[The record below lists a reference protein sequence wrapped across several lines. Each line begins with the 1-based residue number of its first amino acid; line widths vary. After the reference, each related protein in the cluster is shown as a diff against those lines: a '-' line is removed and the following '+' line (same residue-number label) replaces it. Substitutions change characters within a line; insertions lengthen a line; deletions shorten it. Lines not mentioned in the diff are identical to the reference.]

1 MAKFDSYLLG
11 NVTKTLG
18 NVTMCYMN
26 KQNIARARIFSRK
39 DKPTSDVLDQRAR
52 MKVLIELSRFLLPV
66 VQKGF
71 VGIGNGTTSN
81 AFVAKNMKSVDVD
94 EMHTATVDY
103 ERLKVAM
110 GLQDIPEVSVSYSS
124 ESKMYSFEQEML
136 EEENGFALADDLVY
150 AVLFESVLM
159 RVKLISLRSRGEN
172 GNTSVGL
179 PKNWEQANVKV
190 YCFATSK
197 NGKSIS
203 PSLYLAVE

>member
-11 NVTKTLG
+11 KVSKTLG

-124 ESKMYSFEQEML
+124 ESKMYSFEQEMQ
-136 EEENGFALADDLVY
+136 EEEEGYALADDKVY
-150 AVLFESVLM
+150 GVLLETVLN
-159 RVKLISLRSRGEN
+159 RAKIVPLRDRGEN
-172 GNTSVGL
+172 GNTSYAL
-179 PKNWEQANVKV
+179 PEDWDEANVKV
-190 YCFATSK
+190 YCFATLRTGSAA
-197 NGKSIS
+197 SDS
-203 PSLYLAVE
+203 RYLTV

>member
-11 NVTKTLG
+11 KVSKTLG
-18 NVTMCYMN
+18 NVTMCYIN

-39 DKPTSDVLDQRAR
+39 DKPTSEMLDQRAR
-52 MKVLIELSRFLLPV
+52 MKVLIELARFLLPV

-81 AFVAKNMKSVDVD
+81 AFVAKNMKAVDVD
-94 EMHTATVDY
+94 EKH
-103 ERLKVAM
+103 VA
-110 GLQDIPEVSVSYSS
+110 
-124 ESKMYSFEQEML
+124 KEMQT
-136 EEENGFALADDLVY
+136 EENGFALVDDRVY
-150 AVLFESVLM
+150 AVVFESVLM

-172 GNTSVGL
+172 GNTSVAL
-179 PKNWEQANVKV
+179 PKNWNHANVKI

-203 PSLYLAVE
+203 PSQYLTVE

>member
-11 NVTKTLG
+11 KVTKTLG

-81 AFVAKNMKSVDVD
+81 AFVAKNMKSVNVD

-124 ESKMYSFEQEML
+124 ESKMYSFEQEMQ
-136 EEENGFALADDLVY
+136 EEEEGYALADDKVY
-150 AVLFESVLM
+150 GVLLETVLN
-159 RVKLISLRSRGEN
+159 RAKIVPLRDRGEN
-172 GNTSVGL
+172 GNTSYAL
-179 PKNWEQANVKV
+179 PEDWDEANVKV
-190 YCFATSK
+190 YCFATLR
-197 NGKSIS
+197 NGSAAS
-203 PSLYLAVE
+203 DSRYLTV

>member
-11 NVTKTLG
+11 KVSKTLG

-124 ESKMYSFEQEML
+124 ESKMYSFEQEMQ
-136 EEENGFALADDLVY
+136 EEEEGYALADDKVY
-150 AVLFESVLM
+150 GVLLETVLN
-159 RVKLISLRSRGEN
+159 RAKIVPLRDRGEN
-172 GNTSVGL
+172 GNTSYAL
-179 PKNWEQANVKV
+179 PEDWDEANVKV
-190 YCFATSK
+190 YCFATLK
-197 NGKSIS
+197 NGSAAS
-203 PSLYLAVE
+203 DSRYLTV

>member
-1 MAKFDSYLLG
+1 MAKFNSYLLG
-11 NVTKTLG
+11 KVKKSVG

-71 VGIGNGTTSN
+71 VGIGNGPTSN
-81 AFVAKNMKSVDVD
+81 SFVAKNMKSVDVD

-124 ESKMYSFEQEML
+124 ESKMYSFEQEMQ
-136 EEENGFALADDLVY
+136 EEEEGDALADDKVY
-150 AVLFESVLM
+150 GVLLETVLN
-159 RVKLISLRSRGEN
+159 RAKIVPLRDRGEN
-172 GNTSVGL
+172 GNTSYAL
-179 PKNWEQANVKV
+179 PEDWDEANVKV
-190 YCFATSK
+190 YCFATLR
-197 NGKSIS
+197 NGSAAS
-203 PSLYLAVE
+203 DSRYLTV

>member
-11 NVTKTLG
+11 KVTKTLG

-124 ESKMYSFEQEML
+124 ESKMYSFEQEMQ
-136 EEENGFALADDLVY
+136 EEEEGYALADDKVY
-150 AVLFESVLM
+150 GVLLETVLN
-159 RVKLISLRSRGEN
+159 RAKIVPLRDRGEN
-172 GNTSVGL
+172 GNTSYAL
-179 PKNWEQANVKV
+179 PEEWDEANVKV
-190 YCFATSK
+190 YCFATLR
-197 NGKSIS
+197 NGSAAS
-203 PSLYLAVE
+203 DSRYLTV

>member
-11 NVTKTLG
+11 KVTKTLG

-52 MKVLIELSRFLLPV
+52 MQVLIELSRFLLPV

-124 ESKMYSFEQEML
+124 ESKMYSFEQEMQ
-136 EEENGFALADDLVY
+136 EEEEGYALADDKVY
-150 AVLFESVLM
+150 GVLLETVLN
-159 RVKLISLRSRGEN
+159 RAKIVPLRDRGEN
-172 GNTSVGL
+172 GNTSYAL
-179 PKNWEQANVKV
+179 PEDWDEANVKV
-190 YCFATSK
+190 YCFATLR
-197 NGKSIS
+197 NGSAAS
-203 PSLYLAVE
+203 DSRYLTV

>member
-1 MAKFDSYLLG
+1 MAKFNSYLLG
-11 NVTKTLG
+11 KVKKSVG

-81 AFVAKNMKSVDVD
+81 AFVAKNMKSVNVD

-124 ESKMYSFEQEML
+124 ESKMYSFEQEMQ
-136 EEENGFALADDLVY
+136 EEEEGYALADDKVY
-150 AVLFESVLM
+150 GVLLETVLN
-159 RVKLISLRSRGEN
+159 RAKIVPLRDRGEN
-172 GNTSVGL
+172 GNTSYAL
-179 PKNWEQANVKV
+179 PEDWDEANVKV
-190 YCFATSK
+190 YCFATLR
-197 NGKSIS
+197 NGSAAS
-203 PSLYLAVE
+203 DSRYLTV

>member
-1 MAKFDSYLLG
+1 MRECGIILNFLIYSFLNFNVMAKFDSYLLG
-11 NVTKTLG
+11 KVTKTLG

-52 MKVLIELSRFLLPV
+52 MKVLIELSRFCCRLYR
-66 VQKGF
+66 KGSW
-71 VGIGNGTTSN
+71 GSGNGTTSN

-124 ESKMYSFEQEML
+124 ENKMYSFEQEML

-150 AVLFESVLM
+150 AVVFESVLM
-159 RVKLISLRSRGEN
+159 R
-172 GNTSVGL
+172 
-179 PKNWEQANVKV
+179 
-190 YCFATSK
+190 
-197 NGKSIS
+197 
-203 PSLYLAVE
+203 